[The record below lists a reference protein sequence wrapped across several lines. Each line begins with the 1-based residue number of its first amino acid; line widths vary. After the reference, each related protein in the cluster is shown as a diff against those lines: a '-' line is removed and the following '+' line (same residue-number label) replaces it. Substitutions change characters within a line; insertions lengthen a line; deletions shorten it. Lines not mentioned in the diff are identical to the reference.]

1 MPKVSII
8 LPVYNVES
16 YLRQCLDSI
25 IMQTLED
32 IEIICVNDGSTD
44 NSLEILQEYKNKDS
58 RIKIINQENRGQGV
72 ARNIALENITGDYI
86 GFVDPDD
93 YISPNMYK
101 TLYETAIKHNC
112 DIVEESFY
120 IKNEIRNYLKKR
132 KNKLNLPK
140 NKIFNYKVKKN
151 YVFSPNLAIWNKL
164 YKTSFIKENDIK
176 FFETKKGEDII
187 FTIKSRVLASKI
199 VYIDNADYYYRI
211 KKDNVPKSYKN
222 TSPIDELNRQI
233 KFLDKIKNALIEDK
247 IYELIKY
254 DFENY
259 SIQKLKEKYKI
270 LQIKDQKIFEQ
281 ALKNVISE
289 NLFKRFK
296 KEIFL
301 KNIIDTIFCVFNTIR
316 NNQKVKVIRILGIEI
331 NLPNS

>member
-176 FFETKKGEDII
+176 FFETKKGEDVI

-211 KKDNVPKSYKN
+211 KKDNIPKSYKN

-247 IYELIKY
+247 IYELIKD

>member
-211 KKDNVPKSYKN
+211 KKDNIPKSYKN

-247 IYELIKY
+247 IYELIKD

>member
-211 KKDNVPKSYKN
+211 KKDNIPKSYKN

-233 KFLDKIKNALIEDK
+233 KFLDTIKNALIEDK

>member
-176 FFETKKGEDII
+176 FFETKKGEDVI

-211 KKDNVPKSYKN
+211 KKDNIPKSYKN

>member
-247 IYELIKY
+247 IYELIKD

>member
-176 FFETKKGEDII
+176 FFETKKGEDVI

>member
-301 KNIIDTIFCVFNTIR
+301 KNIIDTIFCIFNTIR

>member
-1 MPKVSII
+1 MPKVSTI

-140 NKIFNYKVKKN
+140 NKTFNYKVKKN

-247 IYELIKY
+247 IYELIKD

>member
-233 KFLDKIKNALIEDK
+233 KFLDTIKNALIEDK